1 MVIHTRHGMIMVKSC
16 HGHHEIDHDHG
27 MAVNNYIG
35 ADYVIQI
42 LTELIRFAH
51 SLDRL

>member
-1 MVIHTRHGMIMVKSC
+1 MKRSKKF
-16 HGHHEIDHDHG
+16 EISYI
-27 MAVNNYIG
+27 NNYIG
-35 ADYVIQI
+35 ADISSQN